1 MEIDTPAP
9 QIANSLF
16 NYTVTALKPGGVVTS
31 LVGNFVDSNT
41 LNLIVGK
48 STHIELHNS
57 TENGLEAVLD
67 VPIWGKITSMK
78 LLRPKG
84 YDHDLLFVL
93 VERLK
98 FCVLEFDPSTREL
111 VTRAQGDLRDPVGRP
126 SDEGH
131 LVDVDP
137 AQRVIGLHLYDG
149 LLKIVPMMEDG
160 KMKQAFSCRM
170 EELSIIDIAFLAGC
184 AEPTVAVLYRDN
196 KEAKHMKSY
205 EVHTSSFGDLVEGPK
220 GLNQQNL
227 DGGANLL
234 ISVPAPIG
242 GVIVVGSDIITYCSA
257 SQPPRSAPIRSTVI
271 KSFGRIDPDGSR
283 YLLSD
288 HQGIMYLLVLAHDG
302 SKVAGLKLEVVG
314 RTSAASSLSYLDNGV
329 VFVGSMHGDSQLV
342 RLHAQ
347 PPTPADPN
355 NYVEL
360 LETYT
365 NLGPIIDFCVVDLDR
380 QGQGQV
386 VTCSGALSDGSL
398 RIVRNGIGINEQAT
412 IELDGI
418 KGVWSLRQTSMDV
431 HDKYLVLSFVGETRL
446 LAINQEDELD
456 EAELPGFDANMQ
468 TLWCA
473 NMANDQLIQVT
484 ASGVRLIDCHSR
496 HLVSEWKPSSG
507 GAINVATGSPTQVAV
522 SSGGGN
528 ISLLSVSEGSLQECS
543 TLQLGE
549 EVACM
554 DMTPIGDDQERSHFL
569 AVGTWSMELHLYA
582 VGEGNSSLTQR
593 VKEAL
598 SVEVIPRSVLL
609 AAFEGVPYLLLGLGD
624 GQLHHWHLDTTTGA
638 ISERKKLVLGTKPI
652 LLRPFRSGGSN
663 SSSAN
668 GGTSGGGRSSS
679 ASSITSSVFAASDR
693 PTVIYSTNRKLMF
706 SNLNENEVN
715 HMASFN
721 SASFPDSLALAKE
734 NSLTIGTVDEIQKLH
749 VRSVPL
755 HEQPRRIVHQP
766 ETRTFGVLT
775 IANFGLEDE
784 TNYVR
789 IIGDAGMDIVASMQ
803 LNVNEMCQSITST
816 KLGDDP
822 ATYYVVGTSL
832 CLPDEPEPTKGRIMV
847 LLYDDNKLRL
857 VAEKEVRGS
866 VYQVLPFQQG
876 RLLSSCNNV
885 IQLHRWVQRSDGARE
900 LQPECKTT
908 INVLALHLAARGDH
922 ILVGDLMRSMSLLL
936 YKPEEGALELRA
948 SDYNSNWCMAI
959 EMLNDDTYLAS
970 EICGNVFVVR
980 KNADATTD
988 EERQK
993 LEVVG
998 EYNLAENINR
1008 FRAGSLVMRLPDS
1021 ELANIP
1027 TLLYGSTNGTIG
1039 VLASLPPALFEFLSR
1054 LQDALR
1060 KVIRGVGGLDHAD
1073 FRAFRSE
1080 RKVSESRGFVDG
1092 DLIESFLDLSAPH
1105 AEKVISLMG
1114 PSYTLEEVTRRVEEL
1129 SRLH

>member
-1 MEIDTPAP
+1 MHTDIVQNCIHHAP
-9 QIANSLF
+9 
-16 NYTVTALKPGGVVTS
+16 
-31 LVGNFVDSNT
+31 
-41 LNLIVGK
+41 
-48 STHIELHNS
+48 
-57 TENGLEAVLD
+57 
-67 VPIWGKITSMK
+67 
-78 LLRPKG
+78 PK
-84 YDHDLLFVL
+84 
-93 VERLK
+93 R
-98 FCVLEFDPSTREL
+98 S
-111 VTRAQGDLRDPVGRP
+111 
-126 SDEGH
+126 
-131 LVDVDP
+131 
-137 AQRVIGLHLYDG
+137 
-149 LLKIVPMMEDG
+149 
-160 KMKQAFSCRM
+160 
-170 EELSIIDIAFLAGC
+170 
-184 AEPTVAVLYRDN
+184 
-196 KEAKHMKSY
+196 
-205 EVHTSSFGDLVEGPK
+205 
-220 GLNQQNL
+220 
-227 DGGANLL
+227 
-234 ISVPAPIG
+234 

-329 VFVGSMHGDSQLV
+329 VFVGSMNGDSQLV

-360 LETYT
+360 LEAYT
-365 NLGPIIDFCVVDLDR
+365 NLGPIVDFCVVDLDR

-386 VTCSGALSDGSL
+386 VTCSGVMSDGSL

-412 IELDGI
+412 IELEGI

-468 TLWCA
+468 SLWCA
-473 NMANDQLIQVT
+473 NVANDQLIQVT
-484 ASGVRLIDCHSR
+484 SAGVRLIDCHSR
-496 HLVSEWKPSSG
+496 QLVTEWKPSSG
-507 GAINVATGSPTQVAV
+507 GAINVAV

-528 ISLLSVSEGSLQECS
+528 ISLLSVSEGSLQESS

-549 EVACM
+549 EVACL

-582 VGEGNSSLTQR
+582 VGEGNGSLTQR

-624 GQLHHWHLDTTTGA
+624 GQLHHWHLDPTTGT

-652 LLRPFRSGGSN
+652 LLRPFRSG
-663 SSSAN
+663 SSTSGSAN
-668 GGTSGGGRSSS
+668 GGSNGGGRSSS
-679 ASSITSSVFAASDR
+679 TPSITSSVFAASDR

-715 HMASFN
+715 YMASFN

-789 IIGDAGMDIVASMQ
+789 IIGDAGMDVVASMQ

-822 ATYYVVGTSL
+822 ATYFVVGTSL
-832 CLPDEPEPTKGRIMV
+832 VLPEEQEPTKGRIMV

-857 VAEKEVRGS
+857 VAEKEVRGA

-876 RLLSSCNNV
+876 RLLSSCNNM
-885 IQLHRWVQRSDGARE
+885 IQLHSLVWWVCVQGAASPARAAAVE
-900 LQPECKTT
+900 LQQHDPAAQVGAAFRWREG
-908 INVLALHLAARGDH
+908 AAARVQDDH
-922 ILVGDLMRSMSLLL
+922 QRLGLAFSG
-936 YKPEEGALELRA
+936 E
-948 SDYNSNWCMAI
+948 DYNSNWCMAI

-1021 ELANIP
+1021 ELANTP
-1027 TLLYGSTNGTIG
+1027 TLLYGSINGTIG

-1054 LQDALR
+1054 LQ
-1060 KVIRGVGGLDHAD
+1060 VV
-1073 FRAFRSE
+1073 
-1080 RKVSESRGFVDG
+1080 
-1092 DLIESFLDLSAPH
+1092 
-1105 AEKVISLMG
+1105 SLMG
-1114 PSYTLEEVTRRVEEL
+1114 PSYNIEEVTRRVEEL